1 MDHGIFNMH
10 TDVNVC
16 NCTWECMDTV
26 ESALKVNC
34 GRKSLAAPGNS
45 TCIGSV
51 PIRCSTNR
59 ATAPPHFV
67 SVQNFSFSVV
77 WHLVRWP
84 TCYSTMVCSVL
95 QLVWGGDVDQLVEHR
110 TGTLQMHVWFSGVAR
125 DFSPRVNFQYR
136 LWYGV
141 CTPPCAIACIYIC
154 AYVKDPVVHVRVWW
168 IIETPKH
175 PAYTIGWVV
184 WPSQL
189 AFPRE
194 GNPTFPWEKSHLD
207 NTVVKGEKNHQKQVS
222 TV

>member
-77 WHLVRWP
+77 WHLVWWP

-95 QLVWGGDVDQLVEHR
+95 QLVWGGDVDQLVESDILY
-110 TGTLQMHVWFSGVAR
+110 TLFGRITSDRHAADTCSIPRCGKGFFSQSKLLVQTLLQCPYTPMCNHMHLHLC
-125 DFSPRVNFQYR
+125 PR
-136 LWYGV
+136 
-141 CTPPCAIACIYIC
+141 
-154 AYVKDPVVHVRVWW
+154 
-168 IIETPKH
+168 
-175 PAYTIGWVV
+175 
-184 WPSQL
+184 
-189 AFPRE
+189 
-194 GNPTFPWEKSHLD
+194 
-207 NTVVKGEKNHQKQVS
+207 
-222 TV
+222 